1 MAWISEDWKNKRS
14 GRKKTKGMGLVSKR
28 FSLNGLKD
36 YKGYKDFFLGF
47 FCEKKQAVINEI
59 MHSGDTKPSVEFAV

>member
-1 MAWISEDWKNKRS
+1 
-14 GRKKTKGMGLVSKR
+14 MGLVSKR